1 MTEVPKIIVNRLRAG
16 LPDQAAHPEADLLT
30 SFVEQRLSATERE
43 SLIEHLALCG
53 DCRETIVLALP
64 AVEVL
69 SGLEANVGGRVPAKS
84 VSANLS
90 ANLEE
95 AGTATSI
102 WIRLGFPE
110 LVWPSL
116 RWAALAAG
124 VVVAASVLLL
134 HPGRLNQ
141 ARVPAANPQIG
152 TGSASATSASAV
164 AASLPIAASPN
175 NQLEAATK
183 AVAAVPEPGP
193 KKTLI
198 ARNDSPDESLT
209 DGAPPIQKAKPA
221 LPAAALK
228 TNDSSGSA
236 SSGIDSSDK
245 DDDSDARPLVTKA
258 DVQIVQRA
266 SEILSSESKWNRS
279 DTRKCLPDARTY
291 SLYCALQKATGEVTG
306 KFDHRGAAMQEARF
320 VIDDIAPNA
329 KNYNHRLM
337 DYNND
342 STTTFP
348 DVQKFFGLLQGRI
361 SKRLGEETQNP
372 GK

>member
-1 MTEVPKIIVNRLRAG
+1 LTATIENSPAAPKKQKRNEEKMTEVPKIIVSRLRAE
-16 LPDQAAHPEADLLT
+16 LPGETAHPGADLLT
-30 SFVEQRLSATERE
+30 SFIEQTLSATERE

-64 AVEVL
+64 AIEVATD
-69 SGLEANVGGRVPAKS
+69 LEANAGGRAPVKP
-84 VSANLS
+84 
-90 ANLEE
+90 ER

-102 WIRLGFPE
+102 WIKLGFPE

-141 ARVPAANPQIG
+141 AKVPAANPQIG
-152 TGSASATSASAV
+152 TGAAPATSAPAAV
-164 AASLPIAASPN
+164 ASLPAAISPSD
-175 NQLEAATK
+175 QSGVAK
-183 AVAAVPEPGP
+183 AVATVPETTP

-198 ARNDSPDESLT
+198 ARNDSPDGSLT
-209 DGAPPIQKAKPA
+209 NGAPPIEKAKPA
-221 LPAAALK
+221 LPAAAL
-228 TNDSSGSA
+228 GM
-236 SSGIDSSDK
+236 DSSDM
-245 DDDSDARPLVTKA
+245 DDSADARPPVTKA

-266 SEILSSESKWNRS
+266 REMLNSESKWNRS

-291 SLYCALQKATGEVTG
+291 SLYCALQKATGQVTG

-329 KNYNHRLM
+329 KNYNHRL
-337 DYNND
+337 ND
-342 STTTFP
+342 STTTFA
-348 DVQKFFGLLQGRI
+348 DVQKFFGLLEDRV
-361 SKRLGEETQNP
+361 SKRLSEETP
-372 GK
+372 ESAK

>member
-1 MTEVPKIIVNRLRAG
+1 MTEVPKIEVPKIIVSRLRAE
-16 LPDQAAHPEADLLT
+16 LPGETAHPGADLLT
-30 SFVEQRLSATERE
+30 SFIEQTLSATERE

-64 AVEVL
+64 AVEVVAD
-69 SGLEANVGGRVPAKS
+69 LEANPAGRVPAKAGRG
-84 VSANLS
+84 SA
-90 ANLEE
+90 
-95 AGTATSI
+95 ATSI
-102 WIRLGFPE
+102 WTKLGFPE

-124 VVVAASVLLL
+124 IVVAASVLLL

-152 TGSASATSASAV
+152 TGPASAASAPAAVTSSPGAISPSDQAV
-164 AASLPIAASPN
+164 AAK
-175 NQLEAATK
+175 T
-183 AVAAVPEPGP
+183 VAPVPGPTP

-198 ARNDSPDESLT
+198 ARNDSPAGSLT
-209 DGAPPIQKAKPA
+209 NGAPPIEKAKPA
-221 LPAAALK
+221 LPAAASGH
-228 TNDSSGSA
+228 DSSEN
-236 SSGIDSSDK
+236 
-245 DDDSDARPLVTKA
+245 DDNADARPPVTKA

-266 SEILSSESKWNRS
+266 REMLSSESKWNRS

-291 SLYCALQKATGEVTG
+291 SLYCALQSATGQVTG

-342 STTTFP
+342 STTTFA
-348 DVQKFFGLLQGRI
+348 DVQKFFGLLEDRV
-361 SKRLGEETQNP
+361 SKRLSEETQNP
-372 GK
+372 AK